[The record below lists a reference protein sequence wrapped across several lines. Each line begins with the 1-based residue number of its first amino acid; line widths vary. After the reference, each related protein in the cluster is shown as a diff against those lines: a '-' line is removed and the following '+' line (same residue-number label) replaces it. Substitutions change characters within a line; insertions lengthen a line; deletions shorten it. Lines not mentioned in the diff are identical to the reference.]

1 MSATGIW
8 AVVPI
13 KEFAG
18 AKQRL
23 SARLSPAQR
32 RELACVMATAVLTAL
47 AAARGLAGIA
57 VVTIDPEA
65 TALANSFGARII
77 TDGARDGHTG
87 AVDGARRTLSAEAGI
102 LTLPG
107 DIPLVTAEEIE
118 ALLAAT
124 GPAPAFTIV
133 PAHDKLGSNAVL
145 CVPPLLVPL
154 RFGEDSY
161 YPHLAAAR
169 AAGIEPSIVELP
181 GIGMD
186 IDHPAD
192 IYRFLGMPQS
202 FGTPTGVLLREF
214 GF

>member
-1 MSATGIW
+1 MIATGIW

-23 SARLSPAQR
+23 SARLAPDQR
-32 RELACVMATAVLTAL
+32 QKLARIMATSVLAALAC
-47 AAARGLAGIA
+47 ARDLAGIA

-65 TALANSFGARII
+65 TRLAQSFGARII
-77 TDGARDGHTG
+77 TDGAGDGHTG
-87 AVDGARRTLSAEAGI
+87 AVDAARRTLSAEAGI

-124 GPAPAFTIV
+124 DLAPAFTIV

-145 CVPPLLVPL
+145 CMPPLLVPL

-169 AAGIEPSIVELP
+169 AVGIEPTILELP

-192 IYRFLGMPQS
+192 IDRFLGMPQS
-202 FGTPTGVLLREF
+202 FGTPAGVLLREF